1 MRIFVS
7 VFCILFLVAAGA
19 AESPAS
25 AENPG
30 FLVIVNADVE
40 GTAMARATLS
50 SIFLGDAPRWDN
62 GRPIRPVDQ
71 SLQSEVRATFT
82 EDIHQKPLDGIKAL
96 WHRKLMAGVRP
107 PKVKSTDEEVIAF
120 VAKTGGSIGY
130 VATDTALPATVRVI
144 TVID

>member
-1 MRIFVS
+1 LRCPVS
-7 VFCILFLVAAGA
+7 VFVILLLVATGA

-40 GTAMARATLS
+40 GTAIARATLS
-50 SIFLGDAPRWDN
+50 SIFLGDAPRWGD

-82 EDIHQKPLDGIKAL
+82 EDVHNRPLEGIKAL

-120 VAKTGGSIGY
+120 VAKTGGAIGY
-130 VATDTALPATVRVI
+130 VATDTTLPETVRVVTI
-144 TVID
+144 VD